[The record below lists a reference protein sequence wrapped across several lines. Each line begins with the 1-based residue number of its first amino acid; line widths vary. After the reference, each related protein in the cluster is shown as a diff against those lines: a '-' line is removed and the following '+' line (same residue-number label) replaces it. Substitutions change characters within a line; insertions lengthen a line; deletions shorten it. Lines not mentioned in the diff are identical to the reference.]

1 MEQRL
6 SDPAMPR
13 KPNPKVPNPKVKVKI
28 CGITNWPDARRAV
41 EAGADFVGFNFY
53 PPSPRY
59 ITPAKA
65 RRIVQRLPKEI
76 CAVGVFVNES
86 EDKILDIASTVGFVH
101 LQLHG
106 DESPA
111 TVGRL
116 SRIFPVMKTIRVRK
130 SFRPSQLSRFKHAQA
145 FLLDGFDAHH
155 WGGTGKTFDWRLVPR
170 KKGDARIF
178 LAGGITPENVG
189 DAIRTARP
197 YAIDVCSGV
206 ESRAG
211 KKDPQRMKAF
221 MRAVREAQRSKSRK
235 SKSRKS
241 RSKKSRSKKSKAAK
255 GTR

>member
-1 MEQRL
+1 
-6 SDPAMPR
+6 MP
-13 KPNPKVPNPKVKVKI
+13 KKPNPKVKVKI

-41 EAGADFVGFNFY
+41 EAGADFLGFNFY

-65 RRIVQRLPKEI
+65 RGIVQRLPKEI
-76 CAVGVFVNES
+76 SAVGVFVNES
-86 EDKILDIASTVGFVH
+86 EDRILDIASTVGFVH

-106 DESPA
+106 DEPPA
-111 TVGRL
+111 TVARL
-116 SRIFPVMKTIRVRK
+116 SRIFPVMKAIRVRK
-130 SFRPSQLSRFKHAQA
+130 SFRPSQLARFKQAQA

-170 KKGDARIF
+170 KKGGPRIF

-189 DAIRTARP
+189 DAIRIARP

-206 ESRAG
+206 ESKPG

-221 MRAVREAQRSKSRK
+221 VQAVREAQKS
-235 SKSRKS
+235 KS
-241 RSKKSRSKKSKAAK
+241 RSKKGKAAK

>member
-1 MEQRL
+1 M
-6 SDPAMPR
+6 R
-13 KPNPKVPNPKVKVKI
+13 KKPKPKIKVKI
-28 CGITNWPDARRAV
+28 CGITNWLDARRAA
-41 EAGADFVGFNFY
+41 EAGADFLGFNFY

-59 ITPAKA
+59 IAPAKA

-76 CAVGVFVNES
+76 TAVGVFVNES
-86 EDKILDIASTVGFVH
+86 EDTILDIASTVGFVH
-101 LQLHG
+101 VQLHG

-111 TVGRL
+111 AVARL
-116 SRIFPVMKTIRVRK
+116 SRIFPVMKAIRVRK
-130 SFRPSQLSRFKHAQA
+130 SFRPAQLARFKHSQA

-155 WGGTGKTFDWRLVPR
+155 WGGTGKTFDWRLVPK

-206 ESRAG
+206 ESKPG

-221 MRAVREAQRSKSRK
+221 MQAVREAQK
-235 SKSRKS
+235 SKSG
-241 RSKKSRSKKSKAAK
+241 SKKGKAAK

>member
-1 MEQRL
+1 
-6 SDPAMPR
+6 MPT
-13 KPNPKVPNPKVKVKI
+13 KPNPKVKVKI
-28 CGITNWPDARRAV
+28 CGITNWLDARRAV
-41 EAGADFVGFNFY
+41 EAGADFLGFNFY

-59 ITPAKA
+59 IAPAKA

-76 CAVGVFVNES
+76 SAVGVFVNES
-86 EDKILDIASTVGFVH
+86 EDTILDIASTVGFVH

-111 TVGRL
+111 TVARL
-116 SRIFPVMKTIRVRK
+116 SRIFPVMKAIRVRK
-130 SFRPSQLSRFKHAQA
+130 SFRPAQLARFKDAQA
-145 FLLDGFDAHH
+145 LLLDGFDAHH
-155 WGGTGKTFDWRLVPR
+155 WGGTGKTFDWRLVSR

-189 DAIRTARP
+189 DAIRTAKP

-206 ESRAG
+206 ESKPG

-221 MRAVREAQRSKSRK
+221 MQAVRDAQK
-235 SKSRKS
+235 SKSG
-241 RSKKSRSKKSKAAK
+241 SKKGKAAK

>member
-1 MEQRL
+1 
-6 SDPAMPR
+6 MPS
-13 KPNPKVPNPKVKVKI
+13 KPKPKAPHPKVKVKI
-28 CGITNWPDARRAV
+28 CGITNWPDARRAA
-41 EAGADFVGFNFY
+41 EAGADFLGFNFY

-76 CAVGVFVNES
+76 TAVGVFVNES
-86 EDKILDIASTVGFVH
+86 DDRILDIASTVGFVH

-111 TVGRL
+111 AVARL
-116 SRIFPVMKTIRVRK
+116 SRIFPVMKAIRVRK
-130 SFRPSQLSRFKHAQA
+130 SFRPAQLARFKHAQA

-155 WGGTGKTFDWRLVPR
+155 WGGTGKTFDWRLVPQ
-170 KKGDARIF
+170 KKGGARIF

-189 DAIRTARP
+189 NAIRTARP

-206 ESRAG
+206 ESKPG
-211 KKDPQRMKAF
+211 KKDPQRLKAF
-221 MRAVREAQRSKSRK
+221 MQAVREAQRSKSRK
-235 SKSRKS
+235 SRSRKNK
-241 RSKKSRSKKSKAAK
+241 SKTSKAAK